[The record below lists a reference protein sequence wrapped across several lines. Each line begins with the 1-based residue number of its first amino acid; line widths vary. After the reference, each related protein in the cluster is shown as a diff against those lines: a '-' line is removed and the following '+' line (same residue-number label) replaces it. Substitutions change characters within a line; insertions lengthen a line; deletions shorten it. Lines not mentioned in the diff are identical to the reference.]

1 MPNENANENATN
13 KDNKTNNGGGN
24 DAPVINGPTANV
36 QGFVSYQ
43 ILDADGKV
51 KKEVKPQPQ
60 FIVDAG
66 LNGMAD
72 NSLLLLSTF
81 CRVGT
86 GTTAPNA
93 AQVGLVSQH
102 GSASGSA
109 VGNVESNSGAAPW
122 WHQYTRTFTFAA
134 NTITGASLSELGFFS
149 AATGGTMF
157 SRFLFV
163 DGVGTPT
170 PITVLAGEV
179 LIITYSIR
187 QYVPNTDATGSFNIT
202 INGTPTNF
210 NYTVRAANASNSA
223 VWGVGVPSRSPSQV
237 FLYGN
242 DVLGAI
248 TSAPSGSEGLWTLS
262 ANNATYVGG
271 DFFRTVGCTASNSA
285 ANFAGGIGA
294 ASIRDISNN
303 GNIFQIS
310 FSPKIPKTSLD
321 QLVLGNTFFKWSWTR
336 GAP

>member
-13 KDNKTNNGGGN
+13 NDTKTNNGGGN
-24 DAPVINGPTANV
+24 DAPVVNGPTANV

-51 KKEVKPQPQ
+51 KKEVKPKPQ

-66 LNGMAD
+66 LNNMANND
-72 NSLLLLSTF
+72 IRNLSNF

-86 GTTAPNA
+86 GTTEPNA

-102 GSASGSA
+102 GSASGAASGS
-109 VGNVESNSGAAPW
+109 VDSNSGAAPW
-122 WHQYTRTFTFAA
+122 WHQNTRTFTFAA

-149 AATGGTMF
+149 AATGGSMF

-210 NYTVRAANASNSA
+210 NYTARAANASSFA
-223 VWGVGVPSRSPSQV
+223 AWGVGVPPQSSSQIT
-237 FLYGN
+237 LYST
-242 DVLGAI
+242 DVLGPI
-248 TSAPSGSEGLWTLS
+248 TSSPSGSAEGIG
-262 ANNATYVGG
+262 ANNATYVNG
-271 DFFRTVGCTASNSA
+271 DFFRTVGGTASNSQ

-294 ASIRDISNN
+294 VSIRNN
-303 GNIFQIS
+303 SGNTFIFQIS